1 MEIRFRSIFLA
12 FGFLAAGLS
21 WTGVLA
27 QSDEEEQ
34 TNLIQPQIERSEFDE
49 SLIDS
54 DDFEI
59 AIYGGYLAVEDF
71 DTNVVIGVKLGYHV
85 SEDFFVQASYGISE
99 VGETSFERLSGG
111 APLLSDEERELEYY
125 LISLGF
131 NLFPGGGICHRFDY
145 I

>member
-59 AIYGGYLAVEDF
+59 AIYAV
-71 DTNVVIGVKLGYHV
+71 IWRSK
-85 SEDFFVQASYGISE
+85 
-99 VGETSFERLSGG
+99 TSIPTSSSGSNS
-111 APLLSDEERELEYY
+111 AITCRK
-125 LISLGF
+125 ISLCRLPTASARSGK
-131 NLFPGGGICHRFDY
+131 PVSKD
-145 I
+145 